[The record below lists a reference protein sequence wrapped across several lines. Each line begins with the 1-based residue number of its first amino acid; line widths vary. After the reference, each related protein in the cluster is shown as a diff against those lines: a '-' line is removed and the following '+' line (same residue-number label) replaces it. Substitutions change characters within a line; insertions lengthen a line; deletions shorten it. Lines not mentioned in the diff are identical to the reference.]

1 MSDENDNAKKGNDV
15 TPAAALSAAKATLAF
30 VIGEAAQAYGQINV
44 IALVTRVTR
53 LECQLDAVID
63 VLGSDPELM
72 TAYQIAATRRMLAIA
87 EKVRTPS
94 IQIAKT
100 VN

>member
-1 MSDENDNAKKGNDV
+1 MSDENEKGNDV
-15 TPAAALSAAKATLAF
+15 TPAAALSVAKATLASA
-30 VIGEAAQAYGQINV
+30 VCEAARAHGQINV
-44 IALVTRVTR
+44 IALVARVTR
-53 LECQLDAVID
+53 LECQLDAAIE
-63 VLGSDPELM
+63 VLGSDYELM
-72 TAYQIAATRRMLAIA
+72 IAYQIAATRRMLAVA